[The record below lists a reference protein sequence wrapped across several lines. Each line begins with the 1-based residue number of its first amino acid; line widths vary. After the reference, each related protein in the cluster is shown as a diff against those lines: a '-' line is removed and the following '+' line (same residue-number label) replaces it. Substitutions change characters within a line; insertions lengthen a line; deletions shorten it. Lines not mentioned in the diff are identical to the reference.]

1 MTVVLE
7 VEEVGT
13 TETTKEGLPV
23 RPEDVERKYKLEY
36 LYSREDHA
44 RKVIDKVLA
53 LMAKYRARTMDVHG
67 LMQEAADLINKN
79 FSIKEVTI
87 GLRSPNDGKYRYE
100 VMSGLRRDA
109 WEAHKNLV
117 YDAEQFS
124 EVGGYHARRISKRTM
139 LFLAEDQPYVDGEE
153 DTFNR
158 PILLK
163 ARRRTDDDCIEGDYL
178 NIHILGKDDEMLGW
192 VEISGT
198 RDGKFPDPVTLRWI
212 ELLSELVASAI
223 QEDWRG
229 HSATSPGEERLRK
242 VAWRKVEGR

>member
-1 MTVVLE
+1 MTVVLTAAE
-7 VEEVGT
+7 VRT
-13 TETTKEGLPV
+13 TDKIKEDPPA

-36 LYSREDHA
+36 LYSREDHS

-53 LMAKYRARTMDVHG
+53 LMAKYRARTIDVRG
-67 LMQEAADLINKN
+67 LMQETAEIINKA

-87 GLRSPNDGKYRYE
+87 GLISPNDGKYRYE

-117 YDAEQFS
+117 YDAEVFS
-124 EVGGYHARRISKRTM
+124 ETGGYHGRRISKRAI
-139 LFLAEDQPYVDGEE
+139 LFLAEDQPYVEGEE

-163 ARRRTDDDCIEGDYL
+163 ARRRGDDDCIEGDYL
-178 NIHILGKDDEMLGW
+178 DIHILGKDDEMLGW

-223 QEDWRG
+223 QDDWRG
-229 HSATSPGEERLRK
+229 HVTAASTGDTIRK
-242 VAWRKVEGR
+242 TAWRKVEPH